1 MPWQDIKQAALSSG
15 YDMAGLSHVLA
26 DPLLS
31 ETQAKVAQFQKEGWF
46 MKYRLHRLK
55 VRKMPAPNCLPWVG
69 LTMRANITS
78 QDNVHT
84 Y

>member
-1 MPWQDIKQAALSSG
+1 MHKQDTKQAALSSSYEG
-15 YDMAGLSHVLA
+15 AGLAQVLC

-55 VRKMPAPNCLPWVG
+55 V
-69 LTMRANITS
+69 
-78 QDNVHT
+78 
-84 Y
+84 